1 MKGEPVDI
9 ITQDGVADAYLSR
22 SPGHDGSYPGVLFI
36 MDAFGLRPRIEEMVD
51 RIAARGFV
59 VLAPNILYRS
69 GRASTMEM
77 PDLEDPA
84 QRDPFFAKLRPAM
97 AELTPERIVSDGAA
111 YLDHMSQLASPPF
124 AITGYCLGGR
134 VGWRIA
140 AAYPERI
147 AALGAF
153 HAGGLVSDEQDSP
166 HRSASAIS
174 AELYLGHADN
184 DQSMTP
190 ENIAALEGALEDAG
204 VRHRSELYQGAA
216 HGYTMSDTAAY
227 DEAAAERHFTELFAL
242 LDRTIGA

>member
-1 MKGEPVDI
+1 MNGEMVDI
-9 ITQDGVADAYLSR
+9 TTRDGVADAYLSR
-22 SPGHDGSYPGVLFI
+22 PPGPDGSHPGVLLI
-36 MDAFGLRPRIEEMVD
+36 MDAFGLRPRIEEMAD

-59 VLAPNILYRS
+59 VLAPNVLYRA
-69 GRASTMEM
+69 GPAPEM

-84 QRDPFFAKLRPAM
+84 QRDPFFARLRPAM

-111 YLDHMSQLASPPF
+111 YLDYLGDLARPPF

-140 AAYPERI
+140 AAYPERV

-153 HAGGLVSDEQDSP
+153 HAGGLVSDDQDSP
-166 HRSASAIS
+166 HLSAGSIS

-190 ENIAALEGALEDAG
+190 EHIAALEQALEEAG
-204 VRHRSELYQGAA
+204 VRYHSELYEGAA

-242 LDRTIGA
+242 LDRTIGG